1 MATKKKKV
9 AARKPVKKAAT
20 TKRALN
26 KTILSLRKEAA
37 LLEKFVATLGDV
49 DEVPLTRKR
58 VVKKKATKKKL
69 VKRRVV
75 KKAAKKKAVKRKG

>member
-37 LLEKFVATLGDV
+37 ILEKFVATLGEV

-58 VVKKKATKKKL
+58 VLK
-69 VKRRVV
+69 
-75 KKAAKKKAVKRKG
+75 KKAAKKKMVKKRVAKKAAKKKVVKRKG